1 MCHTCAACYSRVGIY
16 GLPVLAEVAPFKG
29 GVDVYTTCSFLSLE
43 RQSIPRDRIPS
54 IFLFRTVYTG
64 DSETLMGLHKLENA
78 DSKKCTQEVH
88 AQKFTDPW
96 EFLFQHFNCDS
107 FLSQAV

>member
-43 RQSIPRDRIPS
+43 RQYIPRDGTIDFSLQDR
-54 IFLFRTVYTG
+54 VYRG
-64 DSETLMGLHKLENA
+64 Y
-78 DSKKCTQEVH
+78 
-88 AQKFTDPW
+88 
-96 EFLFQHFNCDS
+96 
-107 FLSQAV
+107 